1 MKVVITMAHGK
12 KVCPLLS
19 ITALGKRCY
28 NCLENECAWF
38 DAQTRSCAI
47 LGVFDSMDEY
57 FIKSKEERLKTAFA
71 GLTDDSG
78 KNDADYIEHNGH
90 KYAVKSQ
97 NGV

>member
-1 MKVVITMAHGK
+1 MMAHGK

-38 DAQTRSCAI
+38 DAQTRSCAV

-57 FIKSKEERLKTAFA
+57 FIKSKTERLKTGCA
-71 GLTDDSG
+71 
-78 KNDADYIEHNGH
+78 DAVDGDINGNVDYVEHNG
-90 KYAVKSQ
+90 KRYEVALDRK
-97 NGV
+97 

>member
-28 NCLENECAWF
+28 NCLENGCAWY
-38 DAQTRSCAI
+38 DAQTRSCAV

-57 FIKSKEERLKTAFA
+57 FIKSKAE
-71 GLTDDSG
+71 GLNARCVGVAEVNIKSG
-78 KNDADYIEHNGH
+78 ADYIEHNG
-90 KYAVKSQ
+90 KRYEVVPDRK
-97 NGV
+97 

>member
-19 ITALGKRCY
+19 ITALGKRCF
-28 NCLENECAWF
+28 NCLENDCAWY
-38 DAQTRSCAI
+38 DAQTRSCAV

-71 GLTDDSG
+71 GLTSDS
-78 KNDADYIEHNGH
+78 KENSPDYIEYNG
-90 KYAVKSQ
+90 KRYEVVPDRK
-97 NGV
+97 